1 MNYDEKAIERIVDLV
16 TQELRKTGGD
26 SHGEAV
32 AKASGVLRQPAD
44 CGKGIYEDV
53 NEAVEAAWAAQKELM
68 RLSLKDRKRITD
80 AIIEHCAPHIEEL
93 AKMELEETG
102 MGNYKDKL
110 TKLRAC
116 LYMTPSVEKL
126 DPDYEAGDNGA
137 ALYEYAPFGVIG
149 ALTPSTNPPET
160 VINNSIVMIAAGNTV
175 VFSTHPNAYNSSA
188 RAVQLVTEAIR
199 KAGGPDNLIV
209 SIAGPTVEKTNAMMN
224 HPKVNMLCATGGPGV
239 VRSILSCGKKGIGA
253 GAGNPPAFV
262 DETADI
268 EKAAKDIVNG
278 ASYDNNI
285 PCIAEKAVVVVNSA
299 ADRLISNMTRNGA
312 YLIRDGG
319 VIKKL
324 TEFCMPKED
333 SPNKKM
339 IGKSP
344 AYILS
349 QIGVKIPEETRVA
362 IFEAPRDNMLV
373 MNEQMMPVLPIVRVK
388 NTEEGIDLACDIE
401 HGRRHTATCHSKNLD
416 VITEYAKRLQ
426 CTIIVANGSSFCAMG
441 IGGVGHNA
449 LTIAGPTGEG
459 LTNPKVFTRKR
470 KIVLVDGLNI
480 RAGVR

>member
-1 MNYDEKAIERIVDLV
+1 MNYDEKTIERIVDLV
-16 TQELRKTGGD
+16 TQELKKGGD
-26 SHGEAV
+26 EAFG
-32 AKASGVLRQPAD
+32 SQPAKIAD
-44 CGKGIYEDV
+44 PTPAYHGKGVFDDV
-53 NEAVEAAWAAQKELM
+53 NEAVEAAWKAQKELM
-68 RLSLKDRKRITD
+68 RLTLKDRKRITD
-80 AIIEHCAPHIEEL
+80 TIIEHCAPHIEEL
-93 AKMELEETG
+93 ARMELEETG
-102 MGNYKDKL
+102 MGNYNDKIV
-110 TKLRAC
+110 KLKAC
-116 LYMTPSVEKL
+116 LYLTPSVEML
-126 DPDYEAGDNGA
+126 DPDYEADDSGA
-137 ALYEYAPFGVIG
+137 AIYEYAPFGVIG

-175 VFSTHPNAYNSSA
+175 VFSTHPNGYKSSA
-188 RAVQLVTEAIR
+188 RAVQLVTEAIE

-209 SIAGPTVEKTNAMMN
+209 SISDPTMEKTNIMMN

-239 VRSILSCGKKGIGA
+239 VRAILSCGKKGIGA

-285 PCIAEKAVVVVNSA
+285 PCVAEKAVVVVNSV
-299 ADRLISNMTRNGA
+299 ADKLISSMARNGA
-312 YLIRDGG
+312 YVIRDHNI
-319 VIKKL
+319 IKKL
-324 TEFCMPKED
+324 TEFCMPQED

-349 QIGVKIPEETRVA
+349 QLGVKIPEDARLA
-362 IFEAPRDNMLV
+362 IFEAPRDNKLV
-373 MNEQMMPVLPIVRVK
+373 MNEQMMPILPVVRVK
-388 NTEEGIDLACDIE
+388 NVEEGIDVACDIE
-401 HGRRHTATCHSKNLD
+401 HGRRHTATCHSKNMD

-426 CTIIVANGSSFCAMG
+426 CTILVVNGSSFNG
-441 IGGVGHNA
+441 LGVNGVGHNA

-459 LTNPKVFTRKR
+459 LTNPRVFTRKR

-480 RAGVR
+480 RAEVK